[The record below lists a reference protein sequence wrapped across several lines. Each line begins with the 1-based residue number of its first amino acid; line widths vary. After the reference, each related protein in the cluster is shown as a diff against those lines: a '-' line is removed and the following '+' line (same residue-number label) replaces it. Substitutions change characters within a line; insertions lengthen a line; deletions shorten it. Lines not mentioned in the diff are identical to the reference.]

1 MPHVAAAASRPS
13 AGGGKAPKKCA
24 TSSHVIL
31 TGLTRLLEGQRRFA
45 EELGL
50 PYDRVFDEECQIFRN
65 RNPDSVLRFW
75 LSDKAGGPGKFARLI
90 DDLVEHNLALCAAL
104 DGVAQESISRLGPKA
119 VKAASFS
126 VFGWR
131 PFAWLTFR
139 RLHKNFA
146 ANDYLRHQELVVKGF
161 AKAYCSH
168 RESLRKAKSDPG
180 GVSNPKNLPT
190 DKEES

>member
-1 MPHVAAAASRPS
+1 MPHAAAAASRPS
-13 AGGGKAPKKCA
+13 AGGGKAPKNHA

-31 TGLTRLLEGQRRFA
+31 TGLIRLLEGQRCFA

-75 LSDKAGGPGKFARLI
+75 LRDKVGGPAKFACLI
-90 DDLVEHNLALCAAL
+90 NDLVEHNLALCAAL
-104 DGVAQESISRLGPKA
+104 DGVALESISRLGPRA

-126 VFGWR
+126 IFGWR

-139 RLHKNFA
+139 RLHKTFA

-168 RESLRKAKSDPG
+168 RESLRASKACPGNVSDP
-180 GVSNPKNLPT
+180 PI